1 MEERNTTQQDST
13 RKLSISTME
22 ALAEGYSCPEPVP
35 VPVKCKFC
43 GRTLDYY
50 GICNPLTPKHVI
62 VWRDRPERC
71 SCQQAQDFWKRQDA
85 AEAERKAAEEA
96 EKARQEEMRRFAELI
111 ERSGMGARFQRR
123 RFDTYQRTTSGQQR
137 AWEQAKRYADN
148 FERMRP
154 KKDSLGNMQP
164 PEIERNGLFIAGSYG
179 TGKTHLA
186 AAIVNQLLDN
196 GTACI
201 CMTMIDL
208 LERIK
213 QTYKAAAGEVNE
225 AYILRQY
232 EDIPLLVIDDIG
244 SEQPS
249 EWSASKIF
257 AIINARYEAYMPT
270 VITTNYS
277 GEELER
283 RMTPDGGD
291 DRNAK
296 KTLDRLKETCV
307 GIDMTWQSWRVR

>member
-213 QTYKAAAGEVNE
+213 VSDE
-225 AYILRQY
+225 
-232 EDIPLLVIDDIG
+232 
-244 SEQPS
+244 
-249 EWSASKIF
+249 
-257 AIINARYEAYMPT
+257 
-270 VITTNYS
+270 
-277 GEELER
+277 
-283 RMTPDGGD
+283 
-291 DRNAK
+291 
-296 KTLDRLKETCV
+296 
-307 GIDMTWQSWRVR
+307 